1 MENIPINLVKVE
13 TISDDEKQWSGPFT
27 FIQAADTQLGLI
39 DHYLLN
45 IKDGNWD
52 KEKALC
58 RESIRRINEMKP
70 MPKFY
75 VICGDML
82 DAFPYQG
89 LNDLVYE
96 NNSSSNC
103 CSFQARQ

>member
-1 MENIPINLVKVE
+1 MEMEQKQINLVNAE
-13 TISDDEKQWSGPFT
+13 SISEDEQQWSGPFT

-39 DHYLLN
+39 DRYLLK
-45 IKDGNWD
+45 IEDFNWD

-70 MPKFY
+70 KPKFY

-82 DAFPYQG
+82 DAYPHQG
-89 LNDLVYE
+89 NKFTL
-96 NNSSSNC
+96 
-103 CSFQARQ
+103 

>member
-1 MENIPINLVKVE
+1 MNSSSINLVKVDS
-13 TISDDEKQWSGPFT
+13 ISEDEKEWSGPFT

-39 DHYLLN
+39 DHHLL
-45 IKDGNWD
+45 KLEDGNWD

-70 MPKFY
+70 KPKFY

-82 DAFPYQG
+82 DAYPYEG
-89 LNDLVYE
+89 
-96 NNSSSNC
+96 
-103 CSFQARQ
+103 RI